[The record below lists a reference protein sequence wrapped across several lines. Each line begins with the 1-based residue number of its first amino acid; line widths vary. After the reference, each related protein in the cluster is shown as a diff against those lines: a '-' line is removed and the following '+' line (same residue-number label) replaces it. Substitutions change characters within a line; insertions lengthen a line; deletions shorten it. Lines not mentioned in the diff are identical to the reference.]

1 MSLFKNRIP
10 KNSVSFSH
18 ETYELQ
24 FPEEIILL
32 EENME
37 EVTEISEAKAELL
50 AQQEQLQLQM
60 LKVRQM
66 EERLEQELEQEKA
79 RLQQEH
85 EQLSLLQEEHRKQVE
100 ADRRAMFEEQKEM
113 AVEWS
118 ELLWDQSLELAQ
130 KIVNQAIDMRQLELL
145 SILKGIV
152 QTLPTSFEKLIIT
165 VHPETFEQIEREKV
179 TAKEYWLLE
188 LVEWKY
194 DFSLQFGEFILEEE
208 KEFFEFKFSPIFEKL
223 RQQWEEK
230 QLFEGQ
236 KV

>member
-24 FPEEIILL
+24 FPEEIILS

-37 EVTEISEAKAELL
+37 EVTKISAAKEELL

-60 LKVRQM
+60 LKVQHM
-66 EERLEQELEQEKA
+66 EKELEKEKI
-79 RLQQEH
+79 RLQQER
-85 EQLSLLQEEHRKQVE
+85 EQFSLLQEEHRKQLE
-100 ADRRAMFEEQKEM
+100 ADRKVLLEEQKEM

-118 ELLWDQSLELAQ
+118 ELLWDQSLQLAQ
-130 KIVNQAIDMRQLELL
+130 KIVNQAIDMRQMELL
-145 SILKGIV
+145 PILKGIV

-165 VHPETFEQIEREKV
+165 VHPETFEQIEQEKV

>member
-24 FPEEIILL
+24 FPEEIILS

-37 EVTEISEAKAELL
+37 EVTKISAAKEELL

-60 LKVRQM
+60 LKVQHM
-66 EERLEQELEQEKA
+66 EKELEKEKI
-79 RLQQEH
+79 RLQQER
-85 EQLSLLQEEHRKQVE
+85 EQFSLLQEEHRKRVE
-100 ADRRAMFEEQKEM
+100 ADRKALFEEQKEM

-118 ELLWDQSLELAQ
+118 ELLWDQSLQLAQ

-145 SILKGIV
+145 PILKGIV

-165 VHPETFEQIEREKV
+165 VHPETFEQIEQEKV

>member
-24 FPEEIILL
+24 FPEEIILS

-37 EVTEISEAKAELL
+37 EVTKISAAKEELL

-60 LKVRQM
+60 LKVRHM
-66 EERLEQELEQEKA
+66 EKELEKEKI
-79 RLQQEH
+79 RLQQER
-85 EQLSLLQEEHRKQVE
+85 EQFSLLQEEHRKQVE
-100 ADRRAMFEEQKEM
+100 ADRKALFEEQKEM

-118 ELLWDQSLELAQ
+118 ELLWDQSLQLAQ
-130 KIVNQAIDMRQLELL
+130 KIVNQAIDMRQMELL
-145 SILKGIV
+145 PILKGIV

-165 VHPETFEQIEREKV
+165 VHPETFEQIEQEKV